1 MLLVDL
7 LILGDV
13 VGELVLENLLQVTV
27 YTLPS
32 FGDLLVS
39 IPHRRSPCCW

>member
-13 VGELVLENLLQVTV
+13 VGELVLENLIQVTV
-27 YTLPS
+27 YA
-32 FGDLLVS
+32 LVAKL
-39 IPHRRSPCCW
+39 W